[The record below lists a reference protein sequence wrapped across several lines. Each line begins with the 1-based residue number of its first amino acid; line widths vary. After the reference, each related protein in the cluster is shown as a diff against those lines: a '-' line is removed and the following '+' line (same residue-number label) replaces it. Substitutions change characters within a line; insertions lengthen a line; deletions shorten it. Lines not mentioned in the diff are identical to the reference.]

1 MCGIFG
7 LVGFNNKA
15 TEIVLN
21 GLKKLEYRGYDS
33 FGIGI
38 QEKANKT
45 FTIHRQTG
53 EIEHAKNPFP
63 NLQTNF
69 AIGHTRWATHGG
81 VTEENAHPH
90 TSNNKEIILVHNGIF
105 ENHQEVRKQ
114 LIEKG
119 YHFDSETDTEVAAV
133 LLEELLKTNSTIKAL
148 QILSQTLHGRY
159 ALVVK
164 VLSENKLYTIRN
176 GSPVIIGVTNKNHY
190 FIASDIPAFLEHTN
204 IVNYLDDNQIVEFT
218 IENDICEKK
227 FYDTLTLQEISK
239 RDIQVDLNKEDSELG
254 EFEHFMIKE
263 IMEQKESLLRA
274 CNQDPEL
281 ISEIA
286 SYINNSQDVYFVGC
300 GTTGVVSMCARYLFA
315 KIAKKKVHFE
325 YGSEF
330 SHLNEIL
337 EPNSVVIGISQ
348 SGETIDTLEAIEMAN
363 SKNCK
368 TVCITNVENSTIS
381 RASDKTILIN
391 AGIEKAVAST
401 KATTSQI
408 GITML
413 LAFACINKSTQ
424 AKQILHD
431 TSGKINDM
439 LNPRYENI
447 LLKLAAKIK
456 DTQDMY
462 IIGKGINFPVAKE
475 AAIKIQEITYI
486 HAEAFAGGELKH
498 GPLALIK
505 EKTPVIAI
513 ASIDENYV
521 DIISNA
527 TEIKSRGGFIIG
539 ISPKPNEIF
548 DIWLKVPEHTVDAAI
563 INLIPIQ
570 LLSYFI
576 GILKNNNPD
585 KPRNLAKSVTVK

>member
-7 LVGFNNKA
+7 FVGFRKNA
-15 TEIVLN
+15 TETVLN

-38 QEKANKT
+38 QKNNQFEVFK
-45 FTIHRQTG
+45 QTG
-53 EIEHAKNPFP
+53 EIEHADNPFP
-63 NLQTNF
+63 TEVNF

-81 VTEENAHPH
+81 VTKNNAHPH
-90 TSNNKEIILVHNGIF
+90 LSNNKKTILVHNGIF
-105 ENHQEVRKQ
+105 ENYTEVKKQ
-114 LIEKG
+114 LIAKG
-119 YHFDSETDTEVAAV
+119 YKFDSETDSEVASV
-133 LLEELLKTNSTIKAL
+133 LLEELLKTNDELHAIQKL
-148 QILSQTLHGRY
+148 NQTLHGRY
-159 ALVVK
+159 SLVIK
-164 VLSENKLYTIRN
+164 FLDSNKLYAVRN
-176 GSPVIIGVTNKNHY
+176 GSPIIIGVTDNNHY

-204 IVNYLDDNQIVEFT
+204 TVNYLDDNQIAVFE
-218 IENDICEKK
+218 IKNDQTSKK
-227 FYDTLTLQEISK
+227 FYDINSLQEVEK
-239 RDIQVDLNKEDSELG
+239 RDIQVDLNPEDSELG
-254 EFEHFMIKE
+254 DFEHYMIKE
-263 IMEQKESLLRA
+263 IMEQKESLLRS

-281 ISEIA
+281 IDRVA
-286 SYINNSQDVYFVGC
+286 QMINNAQDVYFVGC

-315 KIAKKKVHFE
+315 KIAKKKVNFE

-330 SHLNEIL
+330 SHLECVL
-337 EPNSVVIGISQ
+337 EPNSLVIGISQ
-348 SGETIDTLEAIEMAN
+348 SGETIDTLEAIEMAKA
-363 SKNCK
+363 KNCK
-368 TVCITNVENSTIS
+368 TACITNVKNSTIS
-381 RASDKTILIN
+381 RAADETILIN

-408 GITML
+408 GILIL
-413 LAFACINKSTQ
+413 LAYACMNKTME

-431 TSGKINDM
+431 ASGKINDM

-456 DTQDMY
+456 DSQDMY

-475 AAIKIQEITYI
+475 SAIKIQEITYI

-498 GPLALIK
+498 GPLALIQK
-505 EKTPVIAI
+505 ATPVLVI
-513 ASIDENYV
+513 ASKDENYL

-527 TEIKSRGGFIIG
+527 IEIKSRGGLIIG
-539 ISPKPNEIF
+539 ISPENNEAF
-548 DIWLKVPEHTVDAAI
+548 DIWLKVPEHNIDAAI